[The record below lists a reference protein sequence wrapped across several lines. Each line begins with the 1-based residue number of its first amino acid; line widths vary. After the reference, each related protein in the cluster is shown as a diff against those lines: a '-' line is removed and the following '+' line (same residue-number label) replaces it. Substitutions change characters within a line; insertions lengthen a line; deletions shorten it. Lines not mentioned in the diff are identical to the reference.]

1 MESDWTPEKGKLL
14 GDLLE
19 RYAVQAGVPSGSV
32 GSDPL
37 NDLIRLG
44 SRLFLIDEPEAHLHP
59 TAQREAVSWLED
71 QVRLGRGQFI
81 ISTHSPAF
89 LSLSGTSLTH
99 VDRDEAFR
107 VRLRSLDPRDLNAL
121 DPVMR
126 ALGFDRGELLA
137 MHRAVLFVE
146 GATDRAVIEALYG
159 QRLRELGVWIQP
171 FHGVRTHRHMTE
183 AETLLRVLGP
193 PFHVLVDNMSDDERV
208 SVLALTEPEL
218 KHMAKKAPS
227 DEARFVA
234 AIRLASLREGRDVL
248 VHAIPTRD
256 ILGLLDDE
264 VVAEVAREWVSN
276 CRPYPG
282 FAKVLEEARERD
294 ARYDDVLRD
303 LYSVPK
309 QPEFFSEVAI
319 RMRDRGSR
327 SIALEAVLDEIWLH
341 VAG

>member
-1 MESDWTPEKGKLL
+1 
-14 GDLLE
+14 
-19 RYAVQAGVPSGSV
+19 
-32 GSDPL
+32 
-37 NDLIRLG
+37 
-44 SRLFLIDEPEAHLHP
+44 
-59 TAQREAVSWLED
+59 
-71 QVRLGRGQFI
+71 
-81 ISTHSPAF
+81 
-89 LSLSGTSLTH
+89 
-99 VDRDEAFR
+99 
-107 VRLRSLDPRDLNAL
+107 
-121 DPVMR
+121 
-126 ALGFDRGELLA
+126 
-137 MHRAVLFVE
+137 
-146 GATDRAVIEALYG
+146 
-159 QRLRELGVWIQP
+159 
-171 FHGVRTHRHMTE
+171 MTE

-294 ARYDDVLRD
+294 ERYDDVLCN